1 MRLIYNCGRLRAKGY
16 ATFIGASRN
25 VGAERPGVDQ
35 LVQAVQRG
43 QPLPGS
49 TGIVRKLAAEGRDI
63 IEVLVLDH
71 GRALDR
77 SHAAHLEAALG
88 QLYDRDLL
96 TTLNAANGQNIGHT
110 VAQAMVE
117 AALTASLPTL
127 AKKIPPT
134 AMKIVAIQPRP
145 AGRPINKRT
154 AALAGVGV
162 TTLLLLG
169 GFFALR
175 STMAPEPELALAEAP
190 PAKQSGASA
199 ETKDAVLDFLRACH
213 GEPDPAQVEALATAF
228 AELGP
233 TKATDGLRDR
243 PQLLDSAERETM
255 PDLSGLDDKT
265 ICARRQAL
273 WQAVETLRPN
283 LGGTGTSPYAD
294 ILTDLGERA
303 QNLTLI
309 KLATIASQV
318 QPPPPAPPDCAANRC
333 FPILHPADVAALRWI
348 DEAYGTMIESL
359 VGSPASSTAGD
370 SEAGTLQA
378 HAEALREAEVR
389 FRGELALVGISA
401 EHPTWLQR
409 FWNCEGREHLTTCSF
424 PLAEA
429 SAWARPQ
436 R

>member
-16 ATFIGASRN
+16 ATFIGASGN
-25 VGAERPGVDQ
+25 VDAERPGVDQ

-49 TGIVRKLAAEGRDI
+49 AGIVRKLAAEGREI

-71 GRALDR
+71 GRALER
-77 SHAAHLEAALG
+77 AHAAHLEAALG

-96 TTLNAANGQNIGHT
+96 TTLNAANGQNTGHT
-110 VAQAMVE
+110 AAQAMVE
-117 AALTASLPTL
+117 AALTAALPTL
-127 AKKIPPT
+127 AKKIPPS
-134 AMKIVAIQPRP
+134 ARKIVAIQPKP

-154 AALAGVGV
+154 AALVGIGA
-162 TTLLLLG
+162 TLLLLLG
-169 GFFALR
+169 GFFWLR
-175 STMAPEPELALAEAP
+175 STMASEPELALAEAP
-190 PAKQSGASA
+190 PAKQSGTSA
-199 ETKDAVLDFLRACH
+199 ETTDAVLDFLRACH
-213 GEPDPAQVEALATAF
+213 GEPDPAQVDALASAF
-228 AELGP
+228 AELEP

-243 PQLLDSAERETM
+243 PQLLEAAERETL

-265 ICARRQAL
+265 ICANRQAL
-273 WQAVETLRPN
+273 WQAVEAIRPN
-283 LGGTGTSPYAD
+283 LGETGTSPYAD

-333 FPILHPADVAALRWI
+333 FPILHPADVAAIRWI
-348 DEAYGTMIESL
+348 DGAYGTMTESL
-359 VGSPASSTAGD
+359 VDNPASSSD
-370 SEAGTLQA
+370 SQTVTLQA

-401 EHPTWLQR
+401 EHPAWLQLL
-409 FWNCEGREHLTTCSF
+409 WNCEGREHLTTCGF
-424 PLAEA
+424 PLAES

-436 R
+436 P